1 MLPHCYMENLH
12 EELQGVF
19 NDVNN
24 NNICEACQLI
34 ATKSNKNRKM
44 KIVKIYWIPLDK
56 HE

>member
-19 NDVNN
+19 NDVDNSL
-24 NNICEACQLI
+24 CEACQPI
-34 ATKSNKNRKM
+34 ATNSNEHRKK
-44 KIVKIYWIPLDK
+44 KIVKLYWIPLDK